1 MIQSVR
7 FTSAAFEIRL
17 GSRQISMFLG
27 ICFGKKKKKN
37 AEAMKFL
44 GTLKK
49 YVSKNK
55 LYTCLK
61 KKSNVSLN

>member
-7 FTSAAFEIRL
+7 FTSAAFEIHL
-17 GSRQISMFLG
+17 GSRQMSMFFC
-27 ICFGKKKKKN
+27 ICFGKKKKN

-49 YVSKNK
+49 
-55 LYTCLK
+55 CLQE
-61 KKSNVSLN
+61 